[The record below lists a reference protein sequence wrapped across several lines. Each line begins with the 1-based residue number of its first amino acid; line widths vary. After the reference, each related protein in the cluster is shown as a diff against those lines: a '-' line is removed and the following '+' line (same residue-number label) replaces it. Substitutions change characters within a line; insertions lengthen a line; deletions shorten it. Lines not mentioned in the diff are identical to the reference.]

1 MMDYILDYLEN
12 EGVQIESG
20 QEQHKLENGIR
31 MYLEENG
38 IDTSETRP
46 YFRRFVDAH
55 LTLIDKDDLK
65 SYFIAFPQL
74 SKVKQIAI
82 EYKND
87 GSVDSNRVEELYK
100 LMSVLHCMS
109 LGEKYVPAIEI
120 REILG
125 KYS

>member
-12 EGVQIESG
+12 EGVQVESS
-20 QEQHKLENGIR
+20 QEQHQLEDGIR

-38 IDTSETRP
+38 IDTSESRP

-55 LTLIDKDDLK
+55 LTLIDKKDLK

-87 GSVDSNRVEELYK
+87 GFVDVKRVDELYK
-100 LMSVLHCMS
+100 LMSDLHGMN

>member
-1 MMDYILDYLEN
+1 MMDYILDYLDN
-12 EGVQIESG
+12 EGVQVESS
-20 QEQHKLENGIR
+20 QEQHQLENGIR

-38 IDTSETRP
+38 IDTSEARP

-55 LTLIDKDDLK
+55 LNLIDKKDLK
-65 SYFIAFPQL
+65 SYFIAFPQM

-87 GSVDSNRVEELYK
+87 GFVDAKRVKELYR
-100 LMSVLHCMS
+100 LMSELRCTK

>member
-1 MMDYILDYLEN
+1 MMDYILDYLDN
-12 EGVQIESG
+12 EGVQVESS
-20 QEQHKLENGIR
+20 QEQHQLENGIR

-38 IDTSETRP
+38 IDTSEARP

-55 LTLIDKDDLK
+55 LNLIDKEDLK
-65 SYFIAFPQL
+65 SYFIAFPQM

-87 GSVDSNRVEELYK
+87 GSVDAKRVKELYR
-100 LMSVLHCMS
+100 LMSELHCMK

>member
-12 EGVQIESG
+12 KGVQVESS
-20 QEQHKLENGIR
+20 QEQHELENGIK

-38 IDTSETRP
+38 IDTSEVRP

-55 LTLIDKDDLK
+55 LLLIDKEDLK
-65 SYFIAFPQL
+65 SYFIAFPKL

-82 EYKND
+82 EYKSD
-87 GSVDSNRVEELYK
+87 GSVGSKRVEELYK
-100 LMSVLHCMS
+100 LMLELHCMS